1 MPGTSWAERS
11 SVSKYTYEQLME
23 KIIRAKIH
31 LEKAPRT
38 QHSNLCSYEDITGHP
53 APCTCGA
60 ASKNAHVESA
70 LEALRL

>member
-1 MPGTSWAERS
+1 M
-11 SVSKYTYEQLME
+11 SKYTYEQLME